1 MAVLAKSFSREVGGD
16 LLDINKSAYS
26 ETQSYLGAAFPG
38 AFASFV
44 SDRASASSSQNATQ
58 HIMDVYA
65 SGHWGSQPSF
75 VIDIHGAYYR
85 PAWWRIIGQ
94 LDNNMLKL
102 YRWGPTLTGSNNP
115 YIEVQNSG
123 NTSSTLAVTHNSNSW
138 NKDFSGT
145 NAANNGSIS
154 WTPGTT
160 YVEQISS
167 NGHAGQA
174 VYRQR
179 LNLVTGAV
187 YMQCFVV
194 IHLLTGGSPRTFFA
208 NTSLSSA
215 TTFYTSNGSGFHL
228 PGIDK
233 PSTNATTQFM

>member
-1 MAVLAKSFSREVGGD
+1 MKVVILAGGFGTR
-16 LLDINKSAYS
+16 LS
-26 ETQSYLGAAFPG
+26 EYTETIPKPMVPIGGKPIIE
-38 AFASFV
+38 
-44 SDRASASSSQNATQ
+44 
-58 HIMDVYA
+58 HIMDIYS
-65 SGHWGSQPSF
+65 SGHWGSQPTW

-85 PAWWRIIGQ
+85 PTWWRVIMQ
-94 LDNNMLKL
+94 LDFNMLKM
-102 YRWGPTLTGSNNP
+102 YRWGPTLTGSYNP

-123 NTSSTLAVTHNSNSW
+123 NTSSTLAVTHNSSSW

-160 YVEQISS
+160 YTHKV
-167 NGHAGQA
+167 GHQSHSGQD

-187 YMQCFVV
+187 YTQCFVV
-194 IHLLTGGSPRTFFA
+194 IHLLNGGSPRTFFA
-208 NTSLSSA
+208 NTSISNA
-215 TTFYTSNGSGFHL
+215 DTYYQSNGSGFHL

-233 PSTNATTQFM
+233 PSTNTTTQFM